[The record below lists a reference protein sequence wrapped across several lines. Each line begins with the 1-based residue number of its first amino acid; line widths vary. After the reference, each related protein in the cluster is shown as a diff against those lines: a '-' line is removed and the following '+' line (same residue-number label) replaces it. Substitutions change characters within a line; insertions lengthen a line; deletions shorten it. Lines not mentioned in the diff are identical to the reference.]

1 MIYIKLLLGTMLIL
15 CILVVTGCGGG
26 AGTETGGGQQ
36 QVSTATIVFSV
47 TSTARLPIRVNNMQI
62 TANLPNEVTCTTN
75 PVGKANVWEIS
86 TTAFTVAPKQI
97 TFVVKDASQTQSG
110 NQMGEF
116 ARLTCSI
123 NAGAS
128 LTESSF
134 TSINNPFPAFDAVG
148 FDSTGSS
155 IRISSSDPLR
165 NPYYPIRVTP
175 SITVQF
181 Q

>member
-1 MIYIKLLLGTMLIL
+1 MKQFLALFGIIITSIL
-15 CILVVTGCGGG
+15 TGCGGG
-26 AGTETGGGQQ
+26 AGTETGSGQQ
-36 QVSTATIVFSV
+36 QASTATIVFSV

-62 TANLPNEVTCTTN
+62 TANLPNEITCTAN
-75 PVGKANVWEIS
+75 PIGKANVWKTDSAI
-86 TTAFTVAPKQI
+86 FTVSPKQI
-97 TFVVKDASQTQSG
+97 TFAVSDASQTQSG

-148 FDSTGSS
+148 FDTNGSS
-155 IRISSSDPLR
+155 IRISSTDSLR
-165 NPYYPIRVTP
+165 NPYYPVRVTP
-175 SITVQF
+175 SISVQF